1 MLYKNNIFNGLKKFF
16 SLIYFYDNIIY
27 NITMKIVLDTN
38 VIVSALLSRKGS
50 SNKVLVWLFENSE
63 KINVVSNTLI
73 SEYSDVLLREKNIR
87 QSKKDIES
95 FLDDICLISHHQN
108 INFLWRPF
116 LKDIKD
122 DMVLEVAFN
131 SNADFIV
138 TNDIKDFKNIEK
150 SFDIKVVT
158 SKEFLDILRKEK

>member
-1 MLYKNNIFNGLKKFF
+1 
-16 SLIYFYDNIIY
+16 
-27 NITMKIVLDTN
+27 MKIVLDTN
-38 VIVSALLSRKGS
+38 IIVSALLSRNGS
-50 SNKVLVWLFENSE
+50 SNKILVWLFENEE
-63 KINVVSNTLI
+63 KISVVSNTLI
-73 SEYSDVLLREKNIR
+73 SEYSDVLLREKNIK
-87 QSKKDIES
+87 QYTNLSKKDIES

-138 TNDIKDFKNIEK
+138 TNDIKDFRGIEENFNIR
-150 SFDIKVVT
+150 VVT
-158 SKEFLDILRKEK
+158 SKKFLAILRKEK